1 MSYSKSEKRSI
12 FKFLF
17 LYYGSSFALTF
28 IIAFLSYH
36 IFHLSIL
43 QTQEEKMKSYALGL
57 SSKIINAH
65 MMNEHFEFKPHE
77 FYLTTFL
84 NEQKQPLFGDK
95 VLEKFEFDEE
105 RFYIKENSLYLID
118 NSTHNHLGVHSI
130 VVVLPNVQ
138 TLFKSL
144 IYSIVG
150 LTLAVILIIGFVGF
164 FLTKMFIRP
173 IRNERIKLDHFI
185 KDTTHELNTPVSSLI
200 LSIEAFEKNPSKNM
214 ERIKASAA
222 RISDIYAN
230 LTYLLLKDDTDN
242 SSLQMVDLGKIIR
255 DELLIQNSYIEAKKL
270 QIECSVE
277 NFYSFM
283 DEESAKRVVSNLLS
297 NAIKYNK
304 PNGMIK
310 IYSNEKTLI
319 FEDSGI
325 GIKEE
330 FLNSITK
337 RYTRANDYAG
347 GFGIGL
353 DIVNKIAKRYNLS
366 LAIKSKEDGGVRVEI
381 VF

>member
-1 MSYSKSEKRSI
+1 MSYSKSEKKSI

-36 IFHLSIL
+36 IFNLSIL
-43 QTQEEKMKSYALGL
+43 QTQEEKMKSYALTL

-65 MMNEHFEFKPHE
+65 MKSGHFEFEPHE
-77 FYLTTFL
+77 YYLTTFL
-84 NEQKQPLFGDK
+84 DKQDKPLFGDK
-95 VLEKFEFDEE
+95 ILEKFDIEKE
-105 RFYIKENSLYLID
+105 RFYKKNNALYLID

-130 VVVLPNVQ
+130 VVVFPNSNI
-138 TLFKSL
+138 LFESL
-144 IYSIVG
+144 LYSIAGV
-150 LTLAVILIIGFVGF
+150 TIAVILIIGFVGF

-214 ERIKASAA
+214 ERIKASAS

-230 LTYLLLKDDTDN
+230 LTYLLLQDNTDN
-242 SSLQMVDLGKIIR
+242 SSLQTLDLGKIIR

-277 NFYSFM
+277 NFHFIM
-283 DEESAKRVVSNLLS
+283 DKESAKRLVSNLLS
-297 NAIKYNK
+297 NAVKYNK
-304 PNGMIK
+304 PNGKIK

-319 FEDSGI
+319 FEDNGI

-330 FLNSITK
+330 FLSGITK
-337 RYTRANDYAG
+337 RYARANDYAG

-353 DIVNKIAKRYNLS
+353 DIVNKITKRYNLS
-366 LAIKSKEDGGVRVEI
+366 LAIKSKEEGGVRVEI
-381 VF
+381 GF

>member
-1 MSYSKSEKRSI
+1 
-12 FKFLF
+12 
-17 LYYGSSFALTF
+17 
-28 IIAFLSYH
+28 
-36 IFHLSIL
+36 
-43 QTQEEKMKSYALGL
+43 MKSYALTL

-65 MMNEHFEFKPHE
+65 MTSEHFEFEPHE
-77 FYLTTFL
+77 YYLTTFL
-84 NEQKQPLFGDK
+84 DEQNRPLFGDRI
-95 VLEKFEFDEE
+95 LEKFDIGKE
-105 RFYIKENSLYLID
+105 RFYKKNNALYLID

-130 VVVLPNVQ
+130 VVVFPNSNV
-138 TLFKSL
+138 LFESL
-144 IYSIVG
+144 LYSIAGV
-150 LTLAVILIIGFVGF
+150 TIAVILIIGFVGF

-214 ERIKASAA
+214 DRIKASAA

-242 SSLQMVDLGKIIR
+242 SSLQMLNLGKIIK

-277 NFYSFM
+277 NFDFIM
-283 DEESAKRVVSNLLS
+283 DKESAKRLVSNLLS
-297 NAIKYNK
+297 NAVKYNK
-304 PNGMIK
+304 PNGKIK
-310 IYSNEKTLI
+310 IYSNEKILI
-319 FEDSGI
+319 FEDNGI

-330 FLNSITK
+330 LLSGITK
-337 RYTRANDYAG
+337 RYARANDYAG

-366 LAIKSKEDGGVRVEI
+366 LAIKSKEEGGVRVEI
-381 VF
+381 GF